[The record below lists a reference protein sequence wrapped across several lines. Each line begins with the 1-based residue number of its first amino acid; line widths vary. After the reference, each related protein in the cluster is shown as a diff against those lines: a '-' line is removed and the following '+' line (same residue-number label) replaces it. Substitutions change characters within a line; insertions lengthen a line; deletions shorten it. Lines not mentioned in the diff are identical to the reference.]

1 MKETA
6 IDLNMTVPAH
16 HQATKIAHPGK
27 RPFNLPTALVTA
39 QLATV
44 LQRGSL
50 AVSAMWTNQI
60 NAPRPQAL
68 AKGVSIR
75 RLVIDETRG
84 LLSWPTTATT
94 PHRHPRQ
101 CPLDQVDFRCGR
113 RFQEVSQRN
122 TLAVCHH
129 HPLRTFA
136 LLGEADTRP
145 PFLAG
150 AKLPS
155 AKVSAQSSWPW
166 RSSCARKARHAVSQ
180 TSCSSH
186 RHRRRQQ
193 VLGEG

>member
-1 MKETA
+1 MKKTA

-16 HQATKIAHPGK
+16 HQATKIANPGK
-27 RPFNLPTALVTA
+27 GPFNFPTTLVTA
-39 QLATV
+39 QLATI
-44 LQRGSL
+44 LQGCSL
-50 AVSAMWTNQI
+50 TVSAMRTNQL
-60 NAPRPQAL
+60 NAPSPQTL
-68 AKGVSIR
+68 AKGVGVR
-75 RLVIDETRG
+75 RLVINEARG
-84 LLSWPTTATT
+84 LLFGPTAT
-94 PHRHPRQ
+94 PAWHRYPRQ
-101 CPLDQVDFRCGR
+101 GSLDQVHFRCGR

-129 HPLRTFA
+129 PPLRTFA
-136 LLGEADTRP
+136 LLGGADTKS

-180 TSCSSH
+180 TSCSSQ
-186 RHRRRQQ
+186 RRRRRQQ